1 MIEDDV
7 TIEGEARQVEEE
19 GKSTKVIE
27 KAKQIPTNVDIV
39 DISNE
44 DETTSLSQLYFKNAI
59 KEKLSNV
66 KIGTNQVGAYEEQIK
81 GFQRLEVGIGGEGVE
96 T

>member
-27 KAKQIPTNVDIV
+27 KAK
-39 DISNE
+39 
-44 DETTSLSQLYFKNAI
+44 
-59 KEKLSNV
+59 
-66 KIGTNQVGAYEEQIK
+66 
-81 GFQRLEVGIGGEGVE
+81 
-96 T
+96 